1 MVAIF
6 YFNFNER
13 KHDNYF
19 QTGLFLIEERSNC
32 GSGNFIGDKLSWRD
46 IPLKFESSEK
56 LPIGSFSF
64 ETTEMFDNFLY

>member
-19 QTGLFLIEERSNC
+19 QTGLFLIEERSNR
-32 GSGNFIGDKLSWRD
+32 GSGNFIGDKLS
-46 IPLKFESSEK
+46 
-56 LPIGSFSF
+56 
-64 ETTEMFDNFLY
+64 